1 MTRVR
6 SIWTFGVVVSGA
18 VSVGLVA
25 GRATAHE
32 IKVLAGR
39 LVTEPGTRDTVY
51 LSWGH
56 ILPVDMP
63 VDAEA
68 IKDYRLHTPSG
79 SVSYLATEGYSLHA
93 NEVSVEEEGLYTA
106 EVTRHPSLST
116 VVVDEHGE
124 HRHLGASKAEARA
137 QVQVQVQDGTIDY
150 SARSHQ
156 FAKAMLISGHDL
168 GHGHGHEHT
177 SSSAGEPAT
186 KVLGH
191 DFEIVPLDGPED
203 WTAGADLRVRVLF
216 RGKPAARQD
225 VFARFIGFK
234 PDQAWCF
241 AIPTD
246 NEGIASIRVDRPGT
260 WIIRA
265 QKVLPAAVEDRE
277 QFDVESFTATVALE
291 VLP

>member
-1 MTRVR
+1 MTRGRAIRGIGAIVAAA
-6 SIWTFGVVVSGA
+6 TLSGA
-18 VSVGLVA
+18 V

-93 NEVSVEEEGLYTA
+93 NEVTVEEEGLYTA
-106 EVTRHPSLST
+106 EVTRHPSLYT
-116 VVVDEHGE
+116 VVVDEHGQ

-137 QVQVQVQDGTIDY
+137 QVQDGTIDY

-168 GHGHGHEHT
+168 GHGHSHEQA
-177 SSSAGEPAT
+177 SPSAGEPAT

-191 DFEIVPLDGPED
+191 DFEIVPLDGPEA
-203 WTAGADLRVRVLF
+203 WTAGADLRVQVLF
-216 RGKPAARQD
+216 QGEPAARQD

-265 QKVLPAAVEDRE
+265 QKILPAAVEDRE